1 MLLPAFLKFTLNL
14 IILKKQVIGQAFLEG
29 LLTNPQFPSNFC
41 SPICYNGADYS
52 RLRKMGMSISRS
64 ERHQQQK
71 QRKKQ
76 KRKAIVRIA
85 GVLALFL
92 AIGALIWSVAN
103 SSWLDT
109 ALNKEA
115 PAPAETPHAS
125 QGSPEKPAAP
135 ESPPAEPVPPGKATA
150 PGSATGN
157 ANTSPSVPRDSS
169 PVVKLAFVG
178 DVMWASTVE
187 TRLKE
192 NGFDYPYL
200 KVKELL
206 QKPDITVANL
216 ETPITTRG
224 EPETKQ
230 YAYRSSPDGLPAFK
244 EAGFDLVNLANN
256 HILDYGL
263 EGLTDT
269 FDVLDRYDIK
279 RVGAGRNAKEAFQ
292 PVIIEK
298 NGVKVAFVGFSK
310 VVPENG
316 WKAGTEKPGVADTY
330 ATKVPVEAVKNAR
343 KAADLVI
350 VLAHWGKERAD
361 QPEPYQIDFAKEY
374 IDAGADLVVGAHP
387 HVLQGFEQY
396 KGKWIAYSL
405 GNFIFTMNPNPVTWE
420 SAILEAT
427 CDKSGGCSLHV
438 TPILTKLAN
447 PEPMNA
453 EDGAKLFE
461 RLTTISRGAEVG
473 ADGTV
478 RAQPVPPPNRK

>member
-1 MLLPAFLKFTLNL
+1 MLLPAFLKFTLTL
-14 IILKKQVIGQAFLEG
+14 IILKKQVFGQVLLDG
-29 LLTNPQFPSNFC
+29 LLSNLQFPSN
-41 SPICYNGADYS
+41 SPPLICYNRADYS
-52 RLRKMGMSISRS
+52 WLRMIGMTISRS

-71 QRKKQ
+71 QRRKQ
-76 KRKAIVRIA
+76 KRKAAIRIV
-85 GVLALFL
+85 GVLAVFL
-92 AIGALIWSVAN
+92 AIGALIWTAAN
-103 SSWLDT
+103 SSWLDA
-109 ALNKEA
+109 ALSGKA
-115 PAPAETPHAS
+115 PAPTELPQAGT
-125 QGSPEKPAAP
+125 QGAQEKPNA
-135 ESPPAEPVPPGKATA
+135 SKSPPGKATA
-150 PGSATGN
+150 PEPGTGN
-157 ANTSPSVPRDSS
+157 ANTSPSAPTDSS

-187 TRLKE
+187 MRLKE

-206 QKPDITVANL
+206 QRSDITVANL

-224 EPETKQ
+224 EPQTKQ

-263 EGLTDT
+263 EGLMDT

-292 PVIIEK
+292 PVIITK

-310 VVPENG
+310 VVPENW
-316 WKAGTEKPGVADTY
+316 WKAGSETPGVADTY
-330 ATKVPVEAVKNAR
+330 ATKVPVDAIKNAR
-343 KAADLVI
+343 KAADLVV
-350 VLAHWGKERAD
+350 VLAHWGAERAE

-405 GNFIFTMNPNPVTWE
+405 GNFVFTMNPNPVTWE

-427 CDKSGGCSLHV
+427 CDKSGECSLQV

-447 PEPMNA
+447 PEPMSA

-461 RLTTISRGAEVG
+461 KLTRISRQAEVQS
-473 ADGTV
+473 DGSV
-478 RAQPVPPPNRK
+478 HVQPISQLR